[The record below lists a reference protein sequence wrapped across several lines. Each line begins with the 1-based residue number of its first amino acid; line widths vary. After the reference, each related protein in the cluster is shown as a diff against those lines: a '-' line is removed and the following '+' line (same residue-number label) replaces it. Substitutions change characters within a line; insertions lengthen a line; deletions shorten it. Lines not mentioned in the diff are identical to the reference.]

1 MTYLQAQVPAIE
13 HPSAHAS
20 NPPATPVEQGVR
32 ERLQAAQRQV
42 NQMVLGKE
50 KQVRLAFICLLT
62 GGHLLLEDLPGTGK
76 TILARSLAATLEL
89 DFKRVQF
96 TSDLMPS
103 DILGVSIYQPGLNA
117 FELHH
122 GPVFTNVLLA
132 DEINRASPR
141 AQSALLEAMA
151 EGQVSI
157 DRTTL
162 KLPHPFLVVATQ
174 NPVDLVGTFPL
185 PSAQKDRFLFQV
197 SMGYP
202 DRASELALMRGQRR
216 TEMLDAGT
224 PLCHLKAE
232 DVLSLRAQVRQVTF
246 SDALLGFVYD
256 LVTATRTNH
265 ELEVGLSPRASLAL
279 VEASQ
284 AMAFLEGR
292 NYATPEDVQAVF
304 LPLAVHRVL
313 GRGSHRGQETDVLEQ
328 VIKQTPVP

>member
-1 MTYLQAQVPAIE
+1 MTLLPSQAPMGEPQPVTHQGHPPTPA
-13 HPSAHAS
+13 PLL
-20 NPPATPVEQGVR
+20 R
-32 ERLQAAQRQV
+32 ERLTAAQSQV

-50 KQVRLAFICLLT
+50 QQVRLAFICLLT

-76 TILARSLAATLEL
+76 TILARSLAATLDL
-89 DFKRVQF
+89 DFRRVQF

-103 DILGVSIYQPGLNA
+103 DILGVSIYQPHLNT
-117 FELHH
+117 FELHE

-162 KLPHPFLVVATQ
+162 KLPSPFLVVATQ

-185 PSAQKDRFLFQV
+185 PNAQKDRFLFQV

-216 TEMLDAGT
+216 TEMLDRGQSVHQLNA
-224 PLCHLKAE
+224 A
-232 DVLSLRAQVRQVTF
+232 DVLALCQQVRQVNVT
-246 SDALLGFVYD
+246 DELLGFIYD
-256 LVTATRTNH
+256 LVHATRQESW
-265 ELEVGLSPRASLAL
+265 ELEVGLSPRANLAL

-292 NYATPEDVQAVF
+292 AYATPEDVQAVF
-304 LPLAVHRVL
+304 LPLAVHRVV
-313 GRGSHRGQETDVLEQ
+313 GRGSSLGREKSILADIL
-328 VIKQTPVP
+328 KATPAP